1 MARLLRLALAWPL
14 LVVGL
19 IVLPMPIPLGV
30 PFIAIAL
37 ALLVHDSL
45 TLRRWMQNGR
55 RRFPGID
62 AKLRAALGIRWLPGI
77 ARRMVDLTD
86 PRHRDGI

>member
-1 MARLLRLALAWPL
+1 MARLLRLGIAWPL
-14 LVVGL
+14 LIVGL

-37 ALLVHDSL
+37 ALLVHDSV
-45 TLRRWMQNGR
+45 TVQTWLRRGR
-55 RRFPGID
+55 QRFPGLD
-62 AKLRAALGIRWLPGI
+62 ARLRAALAIRWLPAI

-86 PRHRDGI
+86 PRPRDPL